1 MHYKLI
7 LSVFILPKKI
17 TVGGNRN
24 LDSKELKIKVKI
36 QVVLVDMHVITAVKK
51 SWNTR
56 QVVYENVTLA
66 NTVTS
71 NILGTE
77 FHRLYIRVVNLQ
89 SGSGVI
95 GIKHEG
101 TQRVDGRLFLTLCLF
116 YNTLKHIHAYVWI
129 KFLFSL

>member
-1 MHYKLI
+1 MHYRLI

-56 QVVYENVTLA
+56 QVVYENVTLR
-66 NTVTS
+66 T
-71 NILGTE
+71 
-77 FHRLYIRVVNLQ
+77 
-89 SGSGVI
+89 
-95 GIKHEG
+95 
-101 TQRVDGRLFLTLCLF
+101 TLE
-116 YNTLKHIHAYVWI
+116 I
-129 KFLFSL
+129 